1 MEMNMLKRLF
11 DTIEDRK
18 ANPKPGSYTNQ
29 LFEAGED
36 EILKKV
42 GEEAMEVILAA
53 KQTGATRELV
63 NQRLI
68 EEVADLVY
76 HTLVL
81 LSSRGL
87 RLEDIE
93 EELVRRHTPD
103 IPER

>member
-1 MEMNMLKRLF
+1 MLKRLF

-53 KQTGATRELV
+53 KQSGAAREQV

-76 HTLVL
+76 HSLVL

-87 RLEDIE
+87 KLEDIE
-93 EELVRRHTPD
+93 KELVRRHTPN
-103 IPER
+103 PPNR

>member
-1 MEMNMLKRLF
+1 MLRRLF

-18 ANPKPGSYTNQ
+18 AHPKEGSYTNQ
-29 LFEAGED
+29 LFAAGED
-36 EILKKV
+36 EILKKI

-53 KQTGATRELV
+53 KQTGASREQV

-68 EEVADLVY
+68 EEVADLTY

-87 RLEDIE
+87 KLADIE
-93 EELVRRHTPD
+93 EELDRRHAPKTGEKMGD
-103 IPER
+103 